1 MQSIAPR
8 LDLSGMQPSAPP
20 PHPPDA
26 PDRPIVLRL
35 DEDAK
40 QAGWIQPF
48 AGGRLWSGQPIGV
61 GAVRAPRPPI
71 RSAAAAQA
79 AWSVIYDGP
88 GLVDGGLY
96 RLRSFLSA
104 EGERRVDFADG
115 ESFLVDPAGGFI
127 ERRSSGPATA
137 RSLERALGAPM
148 ALALALRGVHL
159 LHASAVARLSADG
172 VPGNAIAF
180 TATSGAG
187 KSTLAAAAGPR
198 ARAGGGT
205 LVRIADD
212 QLPVRL
218 GSQPEA
224 LPHFPQLKLPPTA
237 GYPATA
243 PVRLAFERLVE
254 IEHSTEV
261 RAIAIERLSPA
272 AACLAL
278 ARATV
283 AAKLFDPDLLQRHF
297 DACAAAGKELPVH
310 RLVFPTGLE
319 HLPAVL
325 AAIAELQL

>member
-1 MQSIAPR
+1 MEPTARLPR
-8 LDLSGMQPSAPP
+8 
-20 PHPPDA
+20 PPDW
-26 PDRPIVLRL
+26 PGDRDRPIVLLL
-35 DEDAK
+35 DDATDS
-40 QAGWIQPF
+40 GWMQPF
-48 AGGRLWSGQPIGV
+48 AGGRLWSGQPIGL
-61 GAVRAPRPPI
+61 GAVRAPRPPLA
-71 RSAAAAQA
+71 SATSPAPA

-104 EGERRVDFADG
+104 EGERRVDFEDG
-115 ESFLVDPAGGFI
+115 ESFLIGAAGDLV
-127 ERRSSGPATA
+127 ERRGSGPANA
-137 RSLERALGAPM
+137 RSAERALGAPM

-172 VPGNAIAF
+172 VPGSAIAF
-180 TATSGAG
+180 TAVSGAG
-187 KSTLAAAAGPR
+187 KSTLAAAAMPT
-198 ARAGGGT
+198 AGAGRDT
-205 LVRIADD
+205 FVRIADD

-218 GSQPEA
+218 GSQPET

-243 PVRLAFERLVE
+243 PFRLAFERLVE
-254 IEHSTEV
+254 IEHAADV

-297 DACAAAGKELPVH
+297 EACAAAGRELPVH
-310 RLVFPTGLE
+310 RLRFPTGLE

-325 AAIAELQL
+325 AAISASAKLGA